1 MPMSDDGGVPSHPG
15 ATQRVLAGHVVLAV
29 ALVDDIERDMAPG
42 LDLTGWDVLDALAR
56 AGWLRMDL
64 RGMDMV
70 VRWERRDA
78 PRDPDAGGSAPAAR

>member
-1 MPMSDDGGVPSHPG
+1 MSDEAGVLSHPG

-64 RGMDMV
+64 RGMDTV
-70 VRWERRDA
+70 VRWERPDPA
-78 PRDPDAGGSAPAAR
+78 RDPDAGDSAPAGR